1 MQQISAQRQLK
12 NQTSAAMKPQT
23 GTRTHGGRL
32 QRCTADK
39 ECDDCRAKRLGLQ
52 RAAFGNA
59 PALTPPIVN
68 EVLNS
73 AGQPLDAGTRGFME
87 ARFGHNFSNVR
98 VHTDARSAESAS
110 AVNARAYTVGSDVVF
125 GEGQFAP
132 RTKAGQQLLAH
143 ELAHVIQQRG
153 GYSRSAEELEIS
165 SPEDADERLAES
177 ISERIV
183 KDDGTTTAI
192 PTSNP
197 GGVMLARACLTAA
210 ECKRPIPGSAVDFG
224 KQVSQARPTQQ
235 TAQAAGVGRQGR
247 LALAL
252 EEFLDKELPGALTN
266 VHGIFVDNT
275 LPQGAR
281 ASLSDCTSINP
292 PIQGA
297 TKDCMFVIPDLESQA
312 TDFITKTGAEMP
324 IIGGMPR
331 DQWRVDTLRLMVH
344 EVTHAMFKTAP
355 DSPAQRT
362 QCKGDDVTHELSE
375 LTAIIAEFPTM
386 YRAMPSDAGPDHPAR
401 KALDAW
407 FTMRITDPR
416 ESIGGILKSVRCSCN
431 CDDANAVIEQTFDFV
446 SPSWH
451 IGEKVSFN
459 RELLDKKWKLDWP
472 ITKFSVLGGRLP

>member
-1 MQQISAQRQLK
+1 MSAQLQL
-12 NQTSAAMKPQT
+12 QTRASTAIKPQKS
-23 GTRTHGGRL
+23 TRTHGGRL

-39 ECDDCRAKRLGLQ
+39 ECDECRAKRFGLQ

-59 PALTPPIVN
+59 PALMPPIVN
-68 EVLNS
+68 EVLQS
-73 AGQPLDAGTRGFME
+73 SGQALDAGTRGLME

-110 AVNARAYTVGSDVVF
+110 AVNARAYTVGQDVVF
-125 GEGQFAP
+125 GAGEFAP
-132 RTKAGQQLLAH
+132 RTRAGQLLLAH
-143 ELAHVIQQRG
+143 ELTHMIQQRG
-153 GYSRSAEELEIS
+153 GYSRSAEGLEIS
-165 SPEDADERLAES
+165 SPEDAEERAADS

-183 KDDGTTTAI
+183 KDDGNSTDA
-192 PTSNP
+192 PRFKAGNLK
-197 GGVMLARACLTAA
+197 LARACLTAA

-224 KQVSQARPTQQ
+224 KQVSQARPTAPTQQ
-235 TAQAAGVGRQGR
+235 TAQAAGGGRQGR
-247 LALAL
+247 PALAL
-252 EEFLDKELPGALTN
+252 QQFLNQQLPGALTN

-281 ASLSDCTSINP
+281 ASLSDCTAINP

-312 TDFITKTGAEMP
+312 TDFITKTGAELP

-331 DQWRVDTLRLMVH
+331 EQWRVDTLRLMVH

-355 DSPAQRT
+355 NSPAQRT
-362 QCKGDDVTHELSE
+362 QCQSADVTHELSE

-401 KALDAW
+401 KALDNW

-416 ESIGGILKSVRCSCN
+416 ESIGGILKSVRCSCE

-459 RELLDKKWKLDWP
+459 RELLDRKWKLDWP